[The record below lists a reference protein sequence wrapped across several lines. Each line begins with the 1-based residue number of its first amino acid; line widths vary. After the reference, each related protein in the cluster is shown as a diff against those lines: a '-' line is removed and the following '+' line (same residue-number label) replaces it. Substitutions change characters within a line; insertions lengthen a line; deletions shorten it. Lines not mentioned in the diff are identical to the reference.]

1 MDFTANASL
10 QQRFY
15 CGQPALLKKPDEVGM
30 MPPSEWAAVVMTMTQ
45 VDNIFDFSGWGLPQL
60 QQIPPSWHDWLL
72 CPGSLTAR
80 LKAYHP
86 AFSLQLLCEQPSE
99 LPAALAARWQQARG
113 IKREVLLLLA
123 GQPCV
128 FAQSW
133 LPLTTLA
140 ALQPLSQLGNQ
151 PLGEVIFQQADLQR
165 SAIEVAYFPAG
176 LHLQTVDAATGP
188 CWARRSYFA
197 VQQHELLVQE
207 VFLSRL
213 DT

>member
-1 MDFTANASL
+1 LAASAT
-10 QQRFY
+10 QYSRFN
-15 CGQPALLKKPDEVGM
+15 CALPALLKKTNEVVM

-45 VDNIFDFSGWGLPQL
+45 VDNIFDFSGWSLPQ
-60 QQIPPSWHDWLL
+60 QHQIPSGWHEWLL

-80 LKAYHP
+80 LKAYDP
-86 AFSLQLLCEQPSE
+86 AFSLQLLQQQQTA
-99 LPAALAARWQQARG
+99 LPAALAARWQQAIG

-133 LPLTTLA
+133 LPLSTLL

-151 PLGEVIFQQADLQR
+151 PLGEVIFQQPDLQR
-165 SAIEVAYFPAG
+165 STIEVAYFHDG
-176 LHLQTVDAATGP
+176 LQLAAVDDVSWP
-188 CWARRSYFA
+188 CWGRRSYFA

-207 VFLSRL
+207 VFLSTL